1 MFTNVVKCLHGRP
14 SAPNKGDNMPE
25 MDTLH
30 ATILEGYWWGLTACE
45 IAEQVGETP
54 RNVAVIMDT
63 FRELGY

>member
-1 MFTNVVKCLHGRP
+1 
-14 SAPNKGDNMPE
+14 MPE